1 MSHSMTRRVT
11 LCTMAALAVPRLVSG
26 CPVCFGATDGPML
39 QGSNMGILALLLV
52 TLAVLGAFAMFFSNL
67 ARRARNVADATVSRT
82 AGPAAAVSAEG
93 STR

>member
-11 LCTMAALAVPRLVSG
+11 LCTMASLAVPRLVSA

-39 QGSNMGILALLLV
+39 QGSNTGILALLLV
-52 TLAVLGAFAMFFSNL
+52 TLAVLGAFGMFFRNL
-67 ARRARNVADATVSRT
+67 ARRARNAVDATGSQT
-82 AGPAAAVSAEG
+82 AAPVTAVSAEG